1 MSDIKKYQ
9 GGSQSTLNH
18 LNVSVVLDRIRNE
31 ISISRSGLAKSLQL
45 SLPSISRIV
54 DTLID
59 KEYVIEAGYGEST
72 GGKKP
77 KILRFNS
84 SKSYVIGIAIDIN
97 FIDIILSDLS
107 GNEKKYIHEEF
118 LEGKDPNSIIDV
130 LLGHIEKITIESEI
144 DKNLVEVIAIGIPG
158 MIEKNSNIIK
168 LIPTIP
174 SWEGVNVSE
183 ILFEK
188 TGIRILMD
196 NMNNMSL
203 LGERWKGKA
212 KDYNNVVFIGIGTGI
227 GSGILIDGKLHRGF
241 NGSAGEVGY
250 MLIDKNL
257 NKKVSDPQGQL
268 EFLASDTALRSKI
281 SKICIENSNN
291 FKNETSIIK
300 SLINEPKYSEQITE
314 IIDNF
319 AYGVTNMI
327 TILNPELVVIE
338 GFLFKDCSK
347 AFDYLVQK
355 VEQLSTFKTKIVLS
369 DLGKKSISLGAVRS
383 GIKYLDRKI
392 LSPLFL

>member
-1 MSDIKKYQ
+1 MADIKKYQ
-9 GGSQSTLNH
+9 GGSQSTLNQ
-18 LNVSVVLDRIRNE
+18 LNISVVLDRIRSEVN
-31 ISISRSGLAKSLQL
+31 ISRSGLAKSLQL

-54 DTLID
+54 DILVD
-59 KEYVIEAGYGEST
+59 KEYVIEAGYGESS
-72 GGKKP
+72 GGKRP
-77 KILRFNS
+77 KILKFNS
-84 SKSYVIGIAIDIN
+84 GKSYVIGIAIDIN

-118 LEGKDPNSIIDV
+118 LEEKDPDSIIDI
-130 LLGHIEKITIESEI
+130 LLGYIEKITIESGI
-144 DKNLVEVIAIGIPG
+144 DKNLIEVIAIGIPG
-158 MIEKNSNIIK
+158 MIEKDSSLIK

-174 SWEGVNVSE
+174 SWEGVNVSK
-183 ILFEK
+183 ILSEK
-188 TGIRILMD
+188 TGKEILLD

-203 LGERWKGKA
+203 LGERWKGKS

-227 GSGILIDGKLHRGF
+227 GSGILINGKLYRGF

-257 NKKVSDPQGQL
+257 NKKVSDPQGQF
-268 EFLASDTALRSKI
+268 EFLASETALRSKI

-291 FKNETSIIK
+291 YGNESSFTK
-300 SLINEPKYSEQITE
+300 SLIDEPKYSEHIKE

-338 GFLFKDCSK
+338 GCLFKDSGK

-383 GIKYLDRKI
+383 GIKYLDREI